1 MEALSE
7 ELRGMR
13 EEVNGMRSEGRF
25 MHSAVDGIRSEVSV
39 RHPQEIHHLDDHIA
53 RLDNINCS
61 GGVRNLSAPALHQES
76 DSMQDRV
83 TELDSIHRSGVVWN
97 LPIPPR
103 AGAASPPLGLHWPP
117 LPTQMHPSAAPPL
130 HQESTGDRL
139 LLQDR
144 VTTLDNNTRSEVV
157 CWSLPPCCSD
167 AACPPLGLQCPPSPL
182 R

>member
-1 MEALSE
+1 
-7 ELRGMR
+7 
-13 EEVNGMRSEGRF
+13 
-25 MHSAVDGIRSEVSV
+25 
-39 RHPQEIHHLDDHIA
+39 
-53 RLDNINCS
+53 
-61 GGVRNLSAPALHQES
+61 
-76 DSMQDRV
+76 MQDRV
-83 TELDSIHRSGVVWN
+83 AELDSIHRSGVVWN

-157 CWSLPPCCSD
+157 CWSLPPAALMTHLPRWVCS
-167 AACPPLGLQCPPSPL
+167 GRPSPL